1 MKSDVVYRASPA
13 ALSDVRG
20 IGVVQAGAS
29 DEVGYD
35 DGVVVTNTLVMDV
48 GSARVEE
55 AVDKA
60 ASLLQQRGWVT
71 AGKKQPWTVFVESAR
86 RGAHLALSSFSAD
99 RLARHQGMLESL
111 DMKFATTESAVIIE
125 ANVYPEDSSVVTA

>member
-20 IGVVQAGAS
+20 IGIVQAEAS

-35 DGVVVTNTLVMDV
+35 DGIVVTNTLVMDV

-55 AVDKA
+55 AVDRS
-60 ASLLQQRGWVT
+60 ASLLQRRGWVIV
-71 AGKKQPWTVFVESAR
+71 GKKHPWMVAMESAR
-86 RGAHLALSSFSAD
+86 RRAHLTLSSFTAD
-99 RLARHQGMLESL
+99 RLARHQGILEALAIKS
-111 DMKFATTESAVIIE
+111 ATTESAVIIE
-125 ANVYPEDSSVVTA
+125 VNVYPGEQ

>member
-20 IGVVQAGAS
+20 IGVVQAEAS

-35 DGVVVTNTLVMDV
+35 DGVVVTNTFVMDV

-60 ASLLQQRGWVT
+60 ASLLQQRGWMIV
-71 AGKKQPWTVFVESAR
+71 GKKQPWTVSVESAR
-86 RGAHLALSSFSAD
+86 RGALSAEFV
-99 RLARHQGMLESL
+99 QC
-111 DMKFATTESAVIIE
+111 
-125 ANVYPEDSSVVTA
+125 